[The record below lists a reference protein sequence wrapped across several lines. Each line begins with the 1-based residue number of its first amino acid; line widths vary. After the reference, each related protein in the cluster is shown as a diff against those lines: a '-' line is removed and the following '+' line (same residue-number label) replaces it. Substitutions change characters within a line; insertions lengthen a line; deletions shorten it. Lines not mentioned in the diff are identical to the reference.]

1 MNQVERMQAHQDF
14 CDDLNEVLGDL
25 RVLIADK
32 NRKYGDSALNPS
44 RIFSKQ
50 DAIEQ
55 INVRIDDKLSRK
67 VSDQTDEDEDI
78 DLDLLGYLILKRI
91 AVKRRN
97 ASNDAQAK
105 HQPSRIELQHDFD
118 PT

>member
-1 MNQVERMQAHQDF
+1 MNQTQRTAAHGRF
-14 CDDLNEVLGDL
+14 VDDLNDILTDVRELLVE
-25 RVLIADK
+25 K

-67 VSDQTDEDEDI
+67 VSDQSDEDEDI
-78 DLDLLGYLILKRI
+78 DFDLLGYLILKLI

-97 ASNDAQAK
+97 ESLND
-105 HQPSRIELQHDFD
+105 PHDFD